1 MDPLLIH
8 GYEDLNKIESLDDA
22 KRILNKLIDKRIV
35 ILSRKYNIN
44 ESLVSCD
51 LDELL
56 YITKTNKNSFA
67 KFRRNKAWKN
77 QLLQSKISIDSNK
90 PVRIELENKL
100 FEVVYILL

>member
-1 MDPLLIH
+1 MDPLSIH
-8 GYEDLNKIESLDDA
+8 GDEDLGLIETLDDA

-35 ILSRKYNIN
+35 ISSRKYSIN

-56 YITKTNKNSFA
+56 YISKTNKNSFA

-90 PVRIELENKL
+90 PVRIELENKS
-100 FEVVYILL
+100 FEVACILL

>member
-1 MDPLLIH
+1 M
-8 GYEDLNKIESLDDA
+8 NDA
-22 KRILNKLIDKRIV
+22 KSILNKLIDKRIV
-35 ILSRKYNIN
+35 ISSRKYNIN

-56 YITKTNKNSFA
+56 YISKTNKNSFA

-100 FEVVYILL
+100 FEVTYILL

>member
-1 MDPLLIH
+1 MDPLSIH
-8 GYEDLNKIESLDDA
+8 GDEDLGLIESLDDA

-35 ILSRKYNIN
+35 ISSRKYNIN
-44 ESLVSCD
+44 ESMVSCD

>member
-1 MDPLLIH
+1 MDPLSIH

-67 KFRRNKAWKN
+67 KFRRN
-77 QLLQSKISIDSNK
+77 LSIYLW
-90 PVRIELENKL
+90 VQ
-100 FEVVYILL
+100 